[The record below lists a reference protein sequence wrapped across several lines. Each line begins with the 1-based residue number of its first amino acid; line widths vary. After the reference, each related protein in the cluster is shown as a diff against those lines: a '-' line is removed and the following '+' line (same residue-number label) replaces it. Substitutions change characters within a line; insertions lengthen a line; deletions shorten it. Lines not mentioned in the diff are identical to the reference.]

1 MFTLWPEDIRL
12 RRAAAMDSYRIKL
25 DEEIRFY
32 EFLQFLFAKQW
43 KELKEYAN
51 GKGIRIIGD
60 IPIYVAFDSA
70 DTWSHPELFEFD
82 ENGFPTVVAG
92 VPPSCGAIRFTAG
105 SITRPQVTTGGSKD
119 LSMSSNST
127 TL

>member
-1 MFTLWPEDIRL
+1 MVKEYFDGDMFTLWPEDIRL

-51 GKGIRIIGD
+51 GKGIRIIGQPLAPSTE
-60 IPIYVAFDSA
+60 IQA
-70 DTWSHPELFEFD
+70 DD
-82 ENGFPTVVAG
+82 
-92 VPPSCGAIRFTAG
+92 CR
-105 SITRPQVTTGGSKD
+105 
-119 LSMSSNST
+119 
-127 TL
+127 